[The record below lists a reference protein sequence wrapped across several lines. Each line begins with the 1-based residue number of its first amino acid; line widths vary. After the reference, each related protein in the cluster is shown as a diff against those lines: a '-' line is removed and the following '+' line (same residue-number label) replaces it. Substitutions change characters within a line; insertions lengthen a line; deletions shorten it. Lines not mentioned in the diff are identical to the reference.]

1 MSTQLSIDKN
11 FTLPELEVELR
22 FLEEGRV
29 LVKGLAATRNTTDN
43 TEFNTADVDDR
54 DIVLAHPL
62 ELFTAPT
69 PQGLDVIAL
78 QKKAQ
83 GFDVLFLSD
92 EVFVSSQRV
101 PVGAVRK
108 GEFTDSLSW
117 ETNHPER
124 ATWSKQLIDS
134 VKQYKTQ
141 LDAGNPE
148 GFIPGYDAL
157 TPVTQLKFWAEL
169 IIAIAK
175 FESGWDPHNI
185 FHEPPP
191 LGVDS
196 IGLLQLSYEDEP
208 HYHLEHLN
216 KAAKDLENPL
226 INLRCGLKIF
236 SDLLALDGT
245 VTRLVNQKHRGAAAY
260 WSVIREGSGH
270 HLDDIRELTKKN
282 TPV

>member
-1 MSTQLSIDKN
+1 MSTSLSIDKN
-11 FTLPELEVELR
+11 LTLPELEVELR
-22 FLEEGRV
+22 FLEEGRF
-29 LVKGLAATRNTTDN
+29 LVKGLAATKNTTDN
-43 TEFNTADVDDR
+43 TEFNTVDVDDR
-54 DIVLAHPL
+54 DIVLANPL
-62 ELFTAPT
+62 ELFTTPT
-69 PQGLDVIAL
+69 AQGLDTVAQ
-78 QKKAQ
+78 QKQAQ

-108 GEFTDSLSW
+108 AEVTGNLSW
-117 ETNHPER
+117 EANHPER

-134 VKQYKTQ
+134 VKQYKPR

-148 GFIPGYDAL
+148 GFIAGYDRL
-157 TPVTQLKFWAEL
+157 TPVTQVKFWAEL
-169 IIAIAK
+169 IIAVAK

-196 IGLLQLSYEDEP
+196 IGLLQLSYEDETP
-208 HYHLEHLN
+208 CHLDHLN
-216 KAAKDLENPL
+216 KAGKDLENPL

-236 SDLLALDGT
+236 SDLLARDGT

-270 HLDDIRELTKKN
+270 HLAEIKELTKKN